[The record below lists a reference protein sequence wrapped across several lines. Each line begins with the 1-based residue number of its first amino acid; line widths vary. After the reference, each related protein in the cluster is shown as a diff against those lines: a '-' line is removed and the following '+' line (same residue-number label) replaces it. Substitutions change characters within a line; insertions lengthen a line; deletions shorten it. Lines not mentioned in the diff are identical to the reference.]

1 MRRCKTFLLAGLS
14 VVLGPAAFAAE
25 TVNYTVTFQRSGDA
39 RLDTLLKQTSSLVS
53 LQKGRP
59 VEPFALIG
67 RAQADTRQFAVV
79 LRSLGYDTGTVTIT
93 IDGMALNNP
102 ALFDRLMQAPA
113 DEKAKILV
121 MPQQGSVF
129 HLGRVEVTGLP
140 PGFKPP
146 ALVKSGQIALAAP
159 ILAATPSL
167 RTALHNDGYAFA
179 TVSEPLA
186 VAVPA
191 AHLLDVSYK
200 VTTGPRV
207 NIGPIRFSGLT
218 RTNEAFLRR
227 HISLREGQL
236 YSDTA
241 ITAARDSLLNLGVFS
256 SVTPLPQ
263 DQLAPDG
270 QVPILFRVTQQK
282 RYAVTFSGSY
292 ATDVGATIGAS
303 WEDRDVFTHAETLT
317 FTAAANGLGGTGTVA
332 PGYDLKAVFAKPDY
346 YIRGQT
352 LSISLEA
359 LNQSLNAYSRT
370 AEIAG
375 AQLSRPLTPHITIS
389 YGPSFVTERVYQNGT
404 TRAYALAQF
413 PTALAYNTT
422 DSVLEPT
429 RGINASLSLTPTESV
444 SGTAA
449 APFLIAYA
457 SVATYLAVEPND
469 RGIIAVRGQV
479 GTIRGV
485 SQFQVPA
492 DQRFYAGGSGT
503 VRGYAYQT
511 IGPLFPDDTPEG
523 GLSMDAFSLEF
534 RQHIG
539 KSFGIV
545 PFVDAG
551 QVSAGNTPFTGRL
564 YTGAGLGGRYYT
576 SIGPIRVDVAV
587 PLTRIA
593 GSAAFEIY
601 VGLGEAF

>member
-1 MRRCKTFLLAGLS
+1 MRRKKYLLAGLC
-14 VVLGPAAFAAE
+14 VVLGPATFAAE
-25 TVNYTVTFQRSGDA
+25 TVNYTVTFQPSGDA

-53 LQKGRP
+53 LRKGIP
-59 VEPFALIG
+59 AAPFALIG
-67 RAQADTRQFAVV
+67 RAQADTEQFAVV
-79 LRSLGYDTGTVTIT
+79 LHSLGYDAGTVTVT
-93 IDGMALNNP
+93 IDGMALNDP
-102 ALFDRLMQAPA
+102 ALFDRLAQASA
-113 DEKAKILV
+113 GESAKILIS
-121 MPQQGSVF
+121 PRPGAVF
-129 HLGRVEVTGLP
+129 HLGRVDVTGLP

-146 ALVKSGQIALAAP
+146 ALLKPGEVALAAP
-159 ILAATPSL
+159 ILAVTPAL

-179 TVSEPLA
+179 AVSEPLA

-200 VTTGPRV
+200 ITAGPRV
-207 NIGPIRFSGLT
+207 KIGPIRFSGLT

-227 HISLREGQL
+227 HIALKEGQL

-263 DQLAPDG
+263 DQLTPDG

-282 RYAVTFSGSY
+282 LHAVTFSGSY
-292 ATDVGATIGAS
+292 ATDVGMTISAS
-303 WEDRDVFTHAETLT
+303 WEDRDLFDHAETLT

-346 YIRGQT
+346 YVRGQT
-352 LSISLEA
+352 LSVSLEA
-359 LNQSLNAYSRT
+359 LNESLNAYSRI
-370 AEIAG
+370 AEVAG
-375 AQLSRPLTPHITIS
+375 VQISRALTPHMTIS
-389 YGPSFVTERVYQNGT
+389 YGPSFVTERVFQNGT
-404 TRAYALAQF
+404 TQSYVLVQL
-413 PTALAYNTT
+413 PTTLAYNTT

-429 RGINASLSLTPTESV
+429 RGINASVSLTPTEPV
-444 SGTAA
+444 SGTTS

-457 SVATYLAVEPND
+457 SASTYLAVEPEG

-479 GTIRGV
+479 GTIRGA

-511 IGPLFPDDTPEG
+511 IGPLFSDDTPEG
-523 GLSMDAFSLEF
+523 GLALDAFSLEF

-539 KSFGIV
+539 NSFGIV

-551 QVSAGNTPFTGRL
+551 QVSAGNVPFTGRL
-564 YTGAGLGGRYYT
+564 RVGVGLGGRYYT
-576 SIGPIRVDVAV
+576 SIGPIRVDFAV

-593 GSAAFEIY
+593 GDSAFEIY

>member
-1 MRRCKTFLLAGLS
+1 MRRKKYLLAGLC
-14 VVLGPAAFAAE
+14 VVLGPATFAAE
-25 TVNYTVTFQRSGDA
+25 TVNYTVTFQPSGDA

-53 LQKGRP
+53 LRKGIP
-59 VEPFALIG
+59 AAPFALIG
-67 RAQADTRQFAVV
+67 RAQADTEQFAVV
-79 LRSLGYDTGTVTIT
+79 LHSLGYDAGTVAVT
-93 IDGMALNNP
+93 IDGMALNDP
-102 ALFDRLMQAPA
+102 ALFDRLAQASA
-113 DEKAKILV
+113 GESAKILIS
-121 MPQQGSVF
+121 PRPGAVF
-129 HLGRVEVTGLP
+129 HLGRVDVTGLP

-146 ALVKSGQIALAAP
+146 ALLKPGEVALAAP
-159 ILAATPSL
+159 ILAVTPAL
-167 RTALHNDGYAFA
+167 RTALHNGGYAFA
-179 TVSEPLA
+179 AVSEPLA

-200 VTTGPRV
+200 ITAGPRV
-207 NIGPIRFSGLT
+207 KIGPIRFSGLT

-227 HISLREGQL
+227 HIALKEGQP

-263 DQLAPDG
+263 DQLTPDG

-282 RYAVTFSGSY
+282 LHAVTFSGSY
-292 ATDVGATIGAS
+292 ATDVGMTISAS
-303 WEDRDVFTHAETLT
+303 WEDRDLFDHAETLT

-346 YIRGQT
+346 YVRGQT
-352 LSISLEA
+352 LSVSLEA
-359 LNQSLNAYSRT
+359 LNESLNAYSRI
-370 AEIAG
+370 AEVAG
-375 AQLSRPLTPHITIS
+375 VQISRALTPHMTIS
-389 YGPSFVTERVYQNGT
+389 YGPSFVTERVFQNGT
-404 TRAYALAQF
+404 TQSYVLVQL
-413 PTALAYNTT
+413 PTTLAYNTT

-429 RGINASLSLTPTESV
+429 RGINASVSLTPTEPV
-444 SGTAA
+444 SGTTS

-457 SVATYLAVEPND
+457 SASTYLAVEPEG

-479 GTIRGV
+479 GTIRGA

-511 IGPLFPDDTPEG
+511 IGPLFSDDTPEG
-523 GLSMDAFSLEF
+523 GLALDAFSLEF

-539 KSFGIV
+539 NSFGIV

-551 QVSAGNTPFTGRL
+551 QVSAGNVPFTGRL
-564 YTGAGLGGRYYT
+564 RVGVGLGGRYYT
-576 SIGPIRVDVAV
+576 SIGPIRVDFAV

-593 GSAAFEIY
+593 GDSAFEIY

>member
-1 MRRCKTFLLAGLS
+1 MRRKKYLLAGLC
-14 VVLGPAAFAAE
+14 VVLGPATFAAE
-25 TVNYTVTFQRSGDA
+25 TVNYTVTFQPSGDA

-53 LQKGRP
+53 LRKGIP
-59 VEPFALIG
+59 AAPFALIG
-67 RAQADTRQFAVV
+67 RAQADTEQFAVV
-79 LRSLGYDTGTVTIT
+79 LHSLGYDAGTVTVT
-93 IDGMALNNP
+93 IDGMALNDP
-102 ALFDRLMQAPA
+102 ALFDRLAQTSAG
-113 DEKAKILV
+113 ENAKILIS
-121 MPQQGSVF
+121 PRPGAVF
-129 HLGRVEVTGLP
+129 HLGRVDVTGLP

-146 ALVKSGQIALAAP
+146 ALLKPGEVALAAP
-159 ILAATPSL
+159 ILAVTPAL

-179 TVSEPLA
+179 AVSEPLA

-200 VTTGPRV
+200 ITAGPRV
-207 NIGPIRFSGLT
+207 KIGPIRFSGLT

-227 HISLREGQL
+227 HIALKEGQL

-263 DQLAPDG
+263 DQLTPDG

-282 RYAVTFSGSY
+282 LHAVTFSGSY
-292 ATDVGATIGAS
+292 ATDVGMTISAS
-303 WEDRDVFTHAETLT
+303 WEDRDLFDHAETLT

-346 YIRGQT
+346 YVRGQT
-352 LSISLEA
+352 LSVSLEA
-359 LNQSLNAYSRT
+359 LNESLNAYSRI
-370 AEIAG
+370 AEVAG
-375 AQLSRPLTPHITIS
+375 VQISRALTPHMTIS
-389 YGPSFVTERVYQNGT
+389 YGPSFVTERVFQNGT
-404 TRAYALAQF
+404 TQSYVLVQL
-413 PTALAYNTT
+413 PTTLAYNTT

-429 RGINASLSLTPTESV
+429 RGINASVSLTPTEPV
-444 SGTAA
+444 SGTTS

-457 SVATYLAVEPND
+457 SASTYLAVEPEG

-479 GTIRGV
+479 GTIRGA

-511 IGPLFPDDTPEG
+511 IGPLFSDDTPEG
-523 GLSMDAFSLEF
+523 GLALDAFSLEF

-539 KSFGIV
+539 DSFGIV

-551 QVSAGNTPFTGRL
+551 QVSAGNVPFTGRL
-564 YTGAGLGGRYYT
+564 RVGVGLGGRYYT
-576 SIGPIRVDVAV
+576 SIGPIRVDFAV

-593 GSAAFEIY
+593 GDSAFEIY

>member
-1 MRRCKTFLLAGLS
+1 MRRKKYLLAGLC
-14 VVLGPAAFAAE
+14 VVLGPATFAAE
-25 TVNYTVTFQRSGDA
+25 TVNYTVTFQPSGDA

-53 LQKGRP
+53 LRKGIP
-59 VEPFALIG
+59 AAPFALIG
-67 RAQADTRQFAVV
+67 RAQADTEQFAVV
-79 LRSLGYDTGTVTIT
+79 LHSLGYDAGTGTVT
-93 IDGMALNNP
+93 IDGMALNDP
-102 ALFDRLMQAPA
+102 ALFDRLAQASA
-113 DEKAKILV
+113 GESAKILIS
-121 MPQQGSVF
+121 PRPGAVF
-129 HLGRVEVTGLP
+129 HLGRVDVTGLP

-146 ALVKSGQIALAAP
+146 ALLKPGEVALAAP
-159 ILAATPSL
+159 ILAVTPAL

-179 TVSEPLA
+179 AVSEPLA

-200 VTTGPRV
+200 ITAGPRV
-207 NIGPIRFSGLT
+207 KIGPIRFSGLT

-227 HISLREGQL
+227 HIALKEGQL

-263 DQLAPDG
+263 DQLTPDG

-282 RYAVTFSGSY
+282 LHAVTFSGSY
-292 ATDVGATIGAS
+292 ATDVGMTISAS
-303 WEDRDVFTHAETLT
+303 WEDRDLFDHAETLT

-346 YIRGQT
+346 YVRGQT
-352 LSISLEA
+352 LSVSLEA
-359 LNQSLNAYSRT
+359 LNESLNAYSRI
-370 AEIAG
+370 AEVAG
-375 AQLSRPLTPHITIS
+375 VQISRALTPHMTIS
-389 YGPSFVTERVYQNGT
+389 YGPSFVTERVFQNGT
-404 TRAYALAQF
+404 TQSYVLVQL
-413 PTALAYNTT
+413 PTTLAYNTT

-429 RGINASLSLTPTESV
+429 RGINASVSLTPTEPV
-444 SGTAA
+444 SGTTS

-457 SVATYLAVEPND
+457 SASTYLAVEPEG

-479 GTIRGV
+479 GTIRGA

-511 IGPLFPDDTPEG
+511 IGPLFSDDTPEG
-523 GLSMDAFSLEF
+523 GLALDAFSLEF

-539 KSFGIV
+539 NSFGIV

-551 QVSAGNTPFTGRL
+551 QVSAGNVPFTGRL
-564 YTGAGLGGRYYT
+564 RVGVGLGGRYYT
-576 SIGPIRVDVAV
+576 SIGPIRVDFAV

-593 GSAAFEIY
+593 GDSAFEIY

>member
-1 MRRCKTFLLAGLS
+1 MRRKKYLLAGLC
-14 VVLGPAAFAAE
+14 VVLGPATFAAE
-25 TVNYTVTFQRSGDA
+25 TVNYTVTFQPSGDA

-53 LQKGRP
+53 LRKGIP
-59 VEPFALIG
+59 AAPFALIG
-67 RAQADTRQFAVV
+67 RAQADTEQFAVV
-79 LRSLGYDTGTVTIT
+79 LHSLGYDAGTGTVT
-93 IDGMALNNP
+93 IDGMALNDP
-102 ALFDRLMQAPA
+102 ALFDRLAQASA
-113 DEKAKILV
+113 GESAKILIS
-121 MPQQGSVF
+121 PRPGAVF
-129 HLGRVEVTGLP
+129 HLGRVDVTGLP

-146 ALVKSGQIALAAP
+146 ALLKPGEVALAAP
-159 ILAATPSL
+159 ILAVTPAL

-179 TVSEPLA
+179 AVSEPLA

-200 VTTGPRV
+200 ITAGPRV
-207 NIGPIRFSGLT
+207 KIGPIRFSGLT

-227 HISLREGQL
+227 HIALKEGQL

-263 DQLAPDG
+263 DQLTPDG

-282 RYAVTFSGSY
+282 LHAVTFSGSY
-292 ATDVGATIGAS
+292 ATDVGMTISAS
-303 WEDRDVFTHAETLT
+303 WEDRDLFDHAETLT

-346 YIRGQT
+346 YVRGQT
-352 LSISLEA
+352 LSVSLEA
-359 LNQSLNAYSRT
+359 LNESLNAYSRI
-370 AEIAG
+370 AEVAG
-375 AQLSRPLTPHITIS
+375 VQISRALTPHMTIS
-389 YGPSFVTERVYQNGT
+389 YGPSFVTERVFQNGT
-404 TRAYALAQF
+404 TQSYVLVQL
-413 PTALAYNTT
+413 PTTLAYNTT

-429 RGINASLSLTPTESV
+429 RGINASISLTPTEPV
-444 SGTAA
+444 SGTTS

-457 SVATYLAVEPND
+457 SASTYLAVEPEG
-469 RGIIAVRGQV
+469 RGVIAVRGQV
-479 GTIRGV
+479 GTIRGA
-485 SQFQVPA
+485 SQLQVPA

-511 IGPLFPDDTPEG
+511 IGPLFSDDTPEG
-523 GLSMDAFSLEF
+523 GLALDAFSLEF

-539 KSFGIV
+539 NSFGIV

-551 QVSAGNTPFTGRL
+551 QVSAGNVPFTGRL
-564 YTGAGLGGRYYT
+564 RVGVGLGGRYYT
-576 SIGPIRVDVAV
+576 SIGPIRVDFAV

-593 GSAAFEIY
+593 GDSAFEIY

>member
-1 MRRCKTFLLAGLS
+1 MRRKKFLLAGLC

-25 TVNYTVTFQRSGDA
+25 TVNYTVTFQPSGDA

-53 LQKGRP
+53 LRKGIP
-59 VEPFALIG
+59 AAPFALIG
-67 RAQADTRQFAVV
+67 RAQADTEQFAVV
-79 LRSLGYDTGTVTIT
+79 LHSLGYDAGTVTVT
-93 IDGMALNNP
+93 IDGMALNDP
-102 ALFDRLMQAPA
+102 ALFDRLAQASA
-113 DEKAKILV
+113 GENAKILIS
-121 MPQQGSVF
+121 PRPGAVF
-129 HLGRVEVTGLP
+129 HLGRVDVTGLP

-146 ALVKSGQIALAAP
+146 ALLKPGEVALAAP
-159 ILAATPSL
+159 ILAVTPAL

-179 TVSEPLA
+179 AVSEPLA

-200 VTTGPRV
+200 ITAGPRV
-207 NIGPIRFSGLT
+207 KIGPIRFSGLT

-227 HISLREGQL
+227 HIALKEGQL

-263 DQLAPDG
+263 DQLTPDG

-282 RYAVTFSGSY
+282 LHAVTFSGSY
-292 ATDVGATIGAS
+292 ATDVGMTISAS
-303 WEDRDVFTHAETLT
+303 WEDRDLFDHAETLT

-346 YIRGQT
+346 YVRGQT
-352 LSISLEA
+352 LSVSLEA
-359 LNQSLNAYSRT
+359 LNESLNAYSRI
-370 AEIAG
+370 AEVAG
-375 AQLSRPLTPHITIS
+375 VQISRALTPHMTIS
-389 YGPSFVTERVYQNGT
+389 YGPSFVTERVFQNGT
-404 TRAYALAQF
+404 TQSYVLVQL
-413 PTALAYNTT
+413 PTTLAYNTT

-429 RGINASLSLTPTESV
+429 RGINASVSLTPTEPV
-444 SGTAA
+444 SGTTS

-457 SVATYLAVEPND
+457 SGSPYLAVEPEG

-479 GTIRGV
+479 GTIRGA

-511 IGPLFPDDTPEG
+511 IGPLFSDDTPEG
-523 GLSMDAFSLEF
+523 GLALDAFSLEF

-539 KSFGIV
+539 DSFGIV

-551 QVSAGNTPFTGRL
+551 QVSAGNVPFTGRL
-564 YTGAGLGGRYYT
+564 RVGVGLGGRYYT
-576 SIGPIRVDVAV
+576 SIGPIRVDFAV

-593 GSAAFEIY
+593 GDSAFEIY

>member
-1 MRRCKTFLLAGLS
+1 MRRKKYLLAGLC
-14 VVLGPAAFAAE
+14 VVLGPATFAAE
-25 TVNYTVTFQRSGDA
+25 TVNYTVTFQPSGDA

-53 LQKGRP
+53 LRKGIP
-59 VEPFALIG
+59 AAPFALIG
-67 RAQADTRQFAVV
+67 RAQADTEQFAVV
-79 LRSLGYDTGTVTIT
+79 LHSLGYDAGTVTVT
-93 IDGMALNNP
+93 IDGMALNDP
-102 ALFDRLMQAPA
+102 ALFDRLAQASA
-113 DEKAKILV
+113 GESAKILIS
-121 MPQQGSVF
+121 PRPGAVF
-129 HLGRVEVTGLP
+129 HLGRVDVTGLP

-146 ALVKSGQIALAAP
+146 ALLKPGEVALAAP
-159 ILAATPSL
+159 ILAVTPAL

-179 TVSEPLA
+179 AVSEPLA

-200 VTTGPRV
+200 ITAGPRV
-207 NIGPIRFSGLT
+207 KIGPIRFSGLT

-227 HISLREGQL
+227 HIALKEGQL

-263 DQLAPDG
+263 DQLTPDG

-282 RYAVTFSGSY
+282 LHAVTFSGSY
-292 ATDVGATIGAS
+292 ATDVGMTISAS
-303 WEDRDVFTHAETLT
+303 WEDRDLFDHAETLT

-346 YIRGQT
+346 YVRGQT
-352 LSISLEA
+352 LSVSLEA
-359 LNQSLNAYSRT
+359 LNESLNAYSRI
-370 AEIAG
+370 AEVAG
-375 AQLSRPLTPHITIS
+375 VQISRALTPHMTIS
-389 YGPSFVTERVYQNGT
+389 YGPSFVTERVFQNGT
-404 TRAYALAQF
+404 TQSYVLVQL
-413 PTALAYNTT
+413 PTTLAYNTT

-429 RGINASLSLTPTESV
+429 RGINASLSLTPTEPV
-444 SGTAA
+444 SGTTS

-457 SVATYLAVEPND
+457 SASTYLAVEPEG

-479 GTIRGV
+479 GTIRGA

-511 IGPLFPDDTPEG
+511 IGPLFSDDTPEG
-523 GLSMDAFSLEF
+523 GLALDAFSLEF

-539 KSFGIV
+539 NSFGIV

-551 QVSAGNTPFTGRL
+551 QVSAGNVPFTGRL
-564 YTGAGLGGRYYT
+564 RVGVGLGGRYYT
-576 SIGPIRVDVAV
+576 SIGPIRVDFAV

-593 GSAAFEIY
+593 GDSAFEIY